1 MTNILTLS
9 GSPSSHSRSSAVL
22 AWTRRLLEQDGFGTG
37 AIEVRDL
44 PAEALLQAQFS
55 NPAIQTG
62 LLQLAEANAVII
74 ATPVYKASYTGIL
87 KAFLDL
93 LPQDIFA
100 GKVVFPI
107 ATGGSLAHL
116 LMLDYALHPVL
127 SALGARHVLRGVYLP
142 DSQLQPLEDGQIQ
155 LAEEA
160 EERLRN
166 ALGELTEEIQF
177 LQDRSLARLEI
188 ARLERQSL

>member
-1 MTNILTLS
+1 MTNIVTLS
-9 GSPSSHSRSSAVL
+9 GSPSANSRSSAVL
-22 AWTRRLLEQDGFGTG
+22 AWTRLLLEQEGFGTG

-44 PAEALLQAQFS
+44 PAEALLHAQFS
-55 NPAIQTG
+55 DPAIQTG
-62 LLQLAEANAVII
+62 VLQLSAANAVIL

-93 LPQDIFA
+93 LPQDIFT

-142 DSQLQPLEDGQIQ
+142 DSQILRSEGGAIQ

-160 EERLRN
+160 EERLRG
-166 ALGELTEEIQF
+166 ALG
-177 LQDRSLARLEI
+177 DLAAEVGYLKERALI
-188 ARLERQSL
+188 AREAIQ